1 MGDSK
6 WSVVVKGRL
15 RALRVFSTVDEAV
28 AYAKEIATEKESEV
42 VIHEESGRIRNRI
55 SFHG

>member
-6 WSVVVKGRL
+6 WSVVVEGRL